1 MSKKI
6 NLGTISEM
14 ALNMLSSYNVGF
26 RKAPA
31 TRKQHNDI
39 IDALQKKVDAVLAKR
54 QALIDAGTPANEAIS
69 KFSCLE
75 ENKALNSAKEDKS
88 AAIKSINKKMADG
101 RALITKEMYS
111 AYVLYM
117 TNGDAESM
125 TKSML
130 TFLATLGIN
139 APEVATSKFAEIMVA
154 RISGQRKATGKSLEN
169 GNYTKDK
176 SERAFQD
183 DFLRAFLQIL
193 VKEKGVLDENEDYTL
208 SRHDFSK
215 DEKSTPAES
224 AKADKA
230 A

>member
-1 MSKKI
+1 MAKKI
-6 NLGTISEM
+6 NLGTISDI

-31 TRKQHNDI
+31 TRKYHNEI
-39 IDALQKKVDAVLAKR
+39 IESLQKQVNNVLEKR

-75 ENKALNSAKEDKS
+75 ENKALNSAKEDKA
-88 AAIKSINKKMADG
+88 AAIKEINKKMADG
-101 RALITKEMYS
+101 RAMITKEMYN
-111 AYVLYM
+111 AYILYM
-117 TNGDAESM
+117 TDGDVEAM

-130 TFLATLGIN
+130 TFLATLGID

-154 RISGQRKATGKSLEN
+154 RISGQRKATGKSLEA

-224 AKADKA
+224 DKADKA